1 MKTSRAVAVLL
12 FPLAMFIQVPVG
24 ATPQA
29 VPAVAAES
37 SNRTYLPSEFEQF
50 APRTALDMLERVPG
64 FAIRQED
71 SDRGLGTAS
80 GNVLVNGQRISGK
93 SNDVIS
99 ALGRIPAKDVV
110 RIEIVDGATLGV
122 AGLSGQVANVIT
134 RSTGISGQWGYY
146 PEFRQYYTD
155 PRLARFDI
163 SASGAAGRTEYTI
176 GLDNRANR
184 SGAGGPTWIFA
195 PDQSLIEERHDEW
208 RGNSDR
214 PRISGKLGWKGAGG
228 AIANM
233 NASYVRILYDYLE
246 NGSRT
251 QSAAGDRNRRV
262 TTDQDGDS
270 YEIGGDYE
278 FGIGRGRLKLIGVST
293 TTDVPTVT
301 EVVTTFANGATATGN
316 RFSQSGEETENI
328 ARAEYR
334 WKRGTT
340 DWQISGEGAFN
351 KLDNTSRLFTLGAN
365 GGFEEVPLPG
375 ATARVTEERYE
386 VMGSWGRPVSSAVTL
401 KLSAGGE
408 YSTLSAGG
416 AAEARTFFRPK
427 GELSAAWKMS
437 KVTDLN
443 VKVARRVGQLNFYD
457 FLASVDLRDDV
468 ATAANPDL
476 VPQQSWELDIEG
488 VHNLGARGSTTL
500 RLYGRLI
507 DDIIDYVP
515 IGASGQAPGNLDEA
529 TVYGVESISTLNLD
543 AFGWKGARVDGSVQ
557 LEESEVTDPL
567 TGESRP
573 ISNNLMRAA
582 SISLRHDV
590 PRTNF
595 AWGTGASYSYYAK
608 DYRLTEQGRFWEGPV
623 WGEVFLEH
631 KNIFGLTVRGG
642 VYNLFGADS
651 MWDRTVHTGRRT
663 DPVAFIEHRD
673 RVIGPIYSFSVRGK
687 F

>member
-1 MKTSRAVAVLL
+1 MKTSRAVAALL
-12 FPLAMFIQVPVG
+12 FPLAMLIQVPVG
-24 ATPQA
+24 AAPQSA
-29 VPAVAAES
+29 PAAAES
-37 SNRTYLPSEFEQF
+37 SNRTYLPAEFEQF

-93 SNDVIS
+93 SNDVIT

-122 AGLSGQVANVIT
+122 AGLSGQAANVIT

-163 SASGAAGRTEYTI
+163 SASGAAGRSEYTI
-176 GLDNRANR
+176 GLDNRASR

-195 PDQSLIEERHDEW
+195 PDESLIEERHDEW

-214 PRISGKLGWKGAGG
+214 PRISGKLAWKGAGG

-233 NASYVRILYDYLE
+233 NASYVRMLYDYLE

-262 TTDQDGDS
+262 TTDQDGHS

-278 FGIGRGRLKLIGVST
+278 FSAGPGRLKLIGVST
-293 TTDVPTVT
+293 TSDLPSVT
-301 EVVTTFANGATATGN
+301 EVVTSYANGSPATGN
-316 RFSQSGEETENI
+316 RFSQSGDETENI

-351 KLDNTSRLFTLGAN
+351 KLDNTSRLFTLAAN
-365 GGFEEVPLPG
+365 GAFEEVPLPG

-386 VMGSWGRPVSSAVTL
+386 VMGSWGRPLSSAVTL

-408 YSTLSAGG
+408 YSKLSAGG
-416 AAEARTFFRPK
+416 AAGARTFYRPK
-427 GELSAAWKMS
+427 GELSAAWKVS

-443 VKVARRVGQLNFYD
+443 VKLARRVGQLNFYD

-488 VHNLGARGSTTL
+488 VHNLGPRGSTTL

-529 TVYGVESISTLNLD
+529 TVYGVESITTLNLD
-543 AFGWKGARVDGSVQ
+543 AFGWKGARVDGSLQ

-582 SISLRHDV
+582 GVSLRHDV

-642 VYNLFGADS
+642 VYNLLGADS
-651 MWDRTVHTGRRT
+651 MWDRTVYTGRRT
-663 DPVAFIEHRD
+663 DPVAFVEHRD